1 MSKILEIKT
10 INDEKNKVTFDMNIK
25 ELTWLEGR
33 MDKMHIFSEDN
44 LKYKAR
50 LVKRGKREST
60 KYFLLPKE
68 FRKTVMPS
76 DNVSSTVIETKT
88 SAIYIFKVN
97 KY

>member
-1 MSKILEIKT
+1 MARIIEIKSL
-10 INDEKNKVTFDMNIK
+10 NENKNKVSL
-25 ELTWLEGR
+25 ELSNEELSWLKGNME
-33 MDKMHIFSEDN
+33 KIHIFSEKN
-44 LKYKAR
+44 LEFKAR

-76 DNVSSTVIETKT
+76 DNVNSTVIETKT
-88 SAIYIFKVN
+88 KAIYIFEVN